1 MTALIALIRKDLILY
16 RDNRRALMLNLVM
29 PILLAAFFGSMFGG
43 SGASAPG
50 KIDVG
55 LVQQDQS
62 EVARKIAAG
71 LKADAS
77 LHVTELSLPDAQAL
91 VRKGELP
98 VAVVI
103 PAGFGEQAGAA
114 LFSGRDKPQV
124 PLYFDPSQSAV
135 LAMVKG
141 MLTQQVMQNV
151 SAEVFSAGASQKYVD
166 QALERLHSHPL
177 QGEQQTQLTTF
188 LGSLKTFQAQRA
200 AVPVTGASQGMASGG
215 GMTMP
220 FATQDQALST
230 GPKYNGYAHSFAD
243 MGVQFILFMG
253 IDLGIVV
260 LLAQRTGIWNRQ
272 LAAPVTL
279 TTVLLAQRTGIW
291 NRQLAAPVAL
301 TTVLLARAISG
312 ALIALGLLCGIFL
325 AAVLIFKV
333 QISNPLGFFGVALCF
348 ASMTSSFGL
357 LIAAYGKTP
366 EGARGIAVFATMI
379 LVMLGGAWVPSFI
392 FPQWMQSATL
402 FIPTRWAVDGFDAMT
417 WRGLG
422 LNIALKS
429 MAVQLGY
436 AAVFSTLAI
445 TKFRREQQ

>member
-50 KIDVG
+50 KIDV
-55 LVQQDQS
+55 
-62 EVARKIAAG
+62 G

-200 AVPVTGASQGMASGG
+200 AAGH
-215 GMTMP
+215 
-220 FATQDQALST
+220 AL
-230 GPKYNGYAHSFAD
+230 
-243 MGVQFILFMG
+243 
-253 IDLGIVV
+253 
-260 LLAQRTGIWNRQ
+260 
-272 LAAPVTL
+272 
-279 TTVLLAQRTGIW
+279 
-291 NRQLAAPVAL
+291 
-301 TTVLLARAISG
+301 
-312 ALIALGLLCGIFL
+312 
-325 AAVLIFKV
+325 
-333 QISNPLGFFGVALCF
+333 
-348 ASMTSSFGL
+348 
-357 LIAAYGKTP
+357 
-366 EGARGIAVFATMI
+366 
-379 LVMLGGAWVPSFI
+379 
-392 FPQWMQSATL
+392 
-402 FIPTRWAVDGFDAMT
+402 
-417 WRGLG
+417 
-422 LNIALKS
+422 
-429 MAVQLGY
+429 
-436 AAVFSTLAI
+436 
-445 TKFRREQQ
+445 